1 MRTSHLALALCA
13 VAATAT
19 VSTAVAATPLLPFPN
34 DRFTVKDKGTDTGR
48 RLHLLPAQ
56 MPKNA
61 SGTPMDATDINR
73 FDGFSPGSQILVK
86 VPGLDTP
93 AALAKT
99 AAVPLSDLA
108 KYAAKNAPVV
118 VIDAKTHK
126 RWPIWVELDSN
137 AKAAKDVL
145 VLIHPAKNFL
155 EGHRYVVGMRNLRNA
170 GGKKLKPAKKVSDKG
185 LLRSLKQAKVG
196 PAGLYAAWG
205 FTVASADSLAG
216 RMLAIRNDAF
226 KQLGDTNL
234 ADEKVTGSAPKF
246 NVEKIEE
253 FTEADNPK
261 LARRVTGTFQVP
273 CYLDQPGCPPG
284 SRFNLDPST
293 GLPVQTP
300 GNELTASFRCNVPRS
315 ATVAA
320 PARLSLYGHGL
331 LGSNN
336 EVDAGNVQDMAFEH
350 DIVFCATNWVGMSS
364 EDIPNA
370 LAVLKDGSG
379 MPTIADRLQQG
390 MLATLYLGRLMIHKD
405 GLPANAAFAG
415 QVDTSHLYFDGNSQG
430 GIMGGAL
437 TPFAPDFTRA
447 VLGVPGMNYS
457 VLLLR
462 SKDWA
467 AYSLIFNPAYPN
479 ELERP
484 LVMDLL
490 QLMWDR
496 GEADAYA
503 QHMTTKPYANTPAH
517 TVLLHPAVGDFQVT
531 TFQAEVEARTIGA
544 SARRPA
550 AAAGRLPEKT
560 QLWGIPA
567 IKTFPFGGSAIVMWD
582 SGPGHNG
589 VAPLTNIA
597 SSEGEDPHE
606 NPRATPAARQQK
618 SDFLMPDGK
627 VTEVCGTTPCH
638 SAAYTP

>member
-1 MRTSHLALALCA
+1 MRSHLALL
-13 VAATAT
+13 VAAVLAPATAAT
-19 VSTAVAATPLLPFPN
+19 AATPLLPFPS
-34 DRFTVKDKGTDTGR
+34 DAYTVADKGTDTGR

-56 MPKNA
+56 MPTNA
-61 SGTPMDATDINR
+61 SGTPIDATDINR
-73 FDGFSPGSQILVK
+73 ADGFSPGSQILIR

-93 AALAKT
+93 AALART
-99 AAVPLSDLA
+99 GAVSLA
-108 KYAAKNAPVV
+108 RLGRYRARKAPVV
-118 VIDAKTHK
+118 VFDARSGK

-137 AKAAKDVL
+137 ATSAKNVL
-145 VLIHPAKNFL
+145 VLIHPARNFL
-155 EGHRYVVGMRNLRNA
+155 EGHRYVVALRNLRNA
-170 GGKKLKPAKKVSDKG
+170 KGRRLAPARKVRGKAIM
-185 LLRSLKQAKVG
+185 RSLRKAKIG
-196 PAGLYAAWG
+196 RRGLYAAWA

-226 KQLGDTNL
+226 AQLGDTNL
-234 ADEKVTGSAPKF
+234 ADLKVTGSAPKF
-246 NVEKIEE
+246 NVESVEE

-284 SRFNLDPST
+284 ARFNLDPAT

-300 GNELTASFRCNVPRS
+300 GNEQTASFICNVPRS
-315 ATVAA
+315 ASAAA

-331 LGSNN
+331 LGSNG
-336 EVDAGNVQDMAFEH
+336 EVNATNVQDMAFEH
-350 DIVFCATNWVGMSS
+350 DIAFCATKWAGMSN
-364 EDIPNA
+364 EDVPNA
-370 LAVLKDGSG
+370 ISVLQDASR

-390 MLATLYLGRLMIHKD
+390 MLATLYLGRLMIHPD

-415 QVDTSHLYFDGNSQG
+415 LVDTSHLYFDGNSQG
-430 GIMGGAL
+430 GIMGGAT

-467 AYSLIFNPAYPN
+467 AYSQIFDPAYPD

-490 QLMWDR
+490 QLLWDR
-496 GEADAYA
+496 GEADGYA
-503 QHMTTKPYANTPAH
+503 QHMTTHPYPNTPPHA
-517 TVLLHPAVGDFQVT
+517 VLLHPAVGDFQVT

-550 AAAGRLPEKT
+550 ADPGRLPGKP
-560 QLWGIPA
+560 QLWGIPT
-567 IKTFPFGGSAIVMWD
+567 IKTFPFAGSAIVMWD
-582 SGPGHNG
+582 SGAGHNG
-589 VAPLTNIA
+589 VAPLGNIA
-597 SSEGEDPHE
+597 PSVGEDPHE
-606 NPRATPAARQQK
+606 NPRSTPAARQQK
-618 SDFLMPDGK
+618 SDFLMPDGR

-638 SAAYTP
+638 SAAFTP